1 MRQKARNE
9 FTIFL
14 PDADAEEGRQ
24 VAVAAADRV
33 ATTAVTEPGGDEGFR
48 LTLSQGVAACPGNAT
63 SASALMK
70 AADAA
75 VLAAKREGR
84 DRIELA

>member
-1 MRQKARNE
+1 VRQKARNE

-33 ATTAVTEPGGDEGFR
+33 ATTAVREPGGDEGFR
-48 LTLSQGVAACPGNAT
+48 LTRARGWPLVPAT
-63 SASALMK
+63 PLRRAP
-70 AADAA
+70 
-75 VLAAKREGR
+75 
-84 DRIELA
+84 